1 MRVGTWSR
9 GKSGPSRILF
19 TSSVVVNFLV
29 VSSSANFLS
38 AHIRAE
44 VKDLSPGLG
53 VVEAEEVA
61 ARYSKD
67 LNVYTKLNNCIQ
79 ID

>member
-1 MRVGTWSR
+1 M
-9 GKSGPSRILF
+9 
-19 TSSVVVNFLV
+19 
-29 VSSSANFLS
+29 
-38 AHIRAE
+38 RAE
-44 VKDLSPGLG
+44 VKDLSPGLA

-79 ID
+79 TD